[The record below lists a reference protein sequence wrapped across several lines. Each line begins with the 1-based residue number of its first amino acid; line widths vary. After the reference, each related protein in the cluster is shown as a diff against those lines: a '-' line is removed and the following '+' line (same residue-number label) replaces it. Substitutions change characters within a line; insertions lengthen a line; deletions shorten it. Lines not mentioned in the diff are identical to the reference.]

1 MQDNLSPR
9 PIYESDEFPG
19 RVAILYPKHRYQE
32 RTKQGISEYFILDS
46 FIVDP
51 DGVSSLR
58 PHRLVIDGA
67 EGNYSIGRE
76 EQTGMFLLQIKE
88 PRLVAPRPSPTQPN
102 VMEETIALIA
112 SDEVNSSRIE
122 VSIQKQ
128 ATLEW

>member
-1 MQDNLSPR
+1 
-9 PIYESDEFPG
+9 
-19 RVAILYPKHRYQE
+19 
-32 RTKQGISEYFILDS
+32 
-46 FIVDP
+46 
-51 DGVSSLR
+51 
-58 PHRLVIDGA
+58 
-67 EGNYSIGRE
+67 
-76 EQTGMFLLQIKE
+76 MFLLQIKE